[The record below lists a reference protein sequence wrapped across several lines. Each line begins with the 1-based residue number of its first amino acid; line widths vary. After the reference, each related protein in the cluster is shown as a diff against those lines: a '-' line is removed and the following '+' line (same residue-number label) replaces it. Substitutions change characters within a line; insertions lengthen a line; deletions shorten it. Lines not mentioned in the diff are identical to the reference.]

1 MSKQQYQMSVA
12 PLQWASDTA
21 KGQTEK
27 LVWVD
32 ATIHSYSPSFRCS
45 ETGEGRKYRH
55 RSYGS
60 YLPKSM
66 MEAAQSAQENGE
78 PTALEALLLLFS
90 RMEWLIA
97 SRKYL
102 WSPMSPLPSLLSHL
116 VEALG
121 VDVEIHRNDKEV
133 LARLVAR
140 LPTWNPSRGTI
151 HGAVELLTETVG
163 EEISLQT
170 ASVLKEGKEPI
181 QPDLLLEAFACHDLD
196 WWRRRKP
203 RQNKEEINTE
213 LTISSGFL
221 NYQVTEE
228 AVQLHPEDI
237 LVGWK
242 LSEKFPT
249 NLLRLLPAW
258 ISVRVVVLPEELN
271 EA

>member
-1 MSKQQYQMSVA
+1 MSKPQYQMSVA

-21 KGQTEK
+21 KGKTKK
-27 LVWVD
+27 LDWVD
-32 ATIHSYSPSFRCS
+32 STISSYAPSFRCKD
-45 ETGEGRKYRH
+45 TNDGRKYRH
-55 RSYGS
+55 RPYGA

-66 MEAAQSAQENGE
+66 FRAAQIAQENGE
-78 PTALEALLLLFS
+78 PTVLEALLLLNS

-97 SRKYL
+97 SRNYF
-102 WSPMSPLPSLLSHL
+102 WSPMSPLPDLLALL

-121 VDVEIHRNDKEV
+121 VDVEIHRNNKEV

-140 LPTWNPSRGTI
+140 LPTWNPSRGTV
-151 HGAVELLTETVG
+151 HGGVELLTETVG
-163 EEISLQT
+163 EEFSLQT
-170 ASVLKEGKEPI
+170 ASVLKEGEKPI
-181 QPDLLLEAFACHDLD
+181 QPDLTREAFACHDVD

-203 RQNKEEINTE
+203 NVNSEEIATD

-221 NYQVTEE
+221 TYQETEE
-228 AVQLHPEDI
+228 PVHLHPEDI

-242 LSEKFPT
+242 ISEKFPT

-258 ISVRVVVLPEELN
+258 ISVRVVVLPEEVN

>member
-1 MSKQQYQMSVA
+1 MSNSKYQLSVA
-12 PLQWASDTA
+12 PLQWAADTA
-21 KGQTEK
+21 KGKTQK
-27 LVWVD
+27 LDWVD
-32 ATIHSYSPSFRCS
+32 STIQDYAPSFRLQNTS
-45 ETGEGRKYRH
+45 EGRKYRH
-55 RSYGS
+55 RAYGA

-66 MEAAQSAQENGE
+66 LKAAQAAQQNGE
-78 PTALEALLLLFS
+78 PTVLEAILLLYS
-90 RMEWLIA
+90 RIEWLIE
-97 SRKYL
+97 SRRYY
-102 WSPMSPLPSLLSHL
+102 WSPMSPLPSLLALL

-140 LPTWNPSRGTI
+140 LPTWNPSRGTV
-151 HGAVELLTETVG
+151 HGGVDLLTETVG
-163 EEISLQT
+163 EDISIHT
-170 ASVLKEGKEPI
+170 ASVQKEGGKPI
-181 QPDLLLEAFACHDLD
+181 QPDISREAFACHDVD

-203 RQNKEEINTE
+203 NVSTDEITTD

-221 NYQVTEE
+221 TYQDTEE
-228 AVQLHPEDI
+228 PVQLHPEDI

-242 LSEKFPT
+242 VSEKFPT

>member
-1 MSKQQYQMSVA
+1 MSKPQYQMSVA

-21 KGQTEK
+21 KGKTEK
-27 LVWVD
+27 LDWVD
-32 ATIHSYSPSFRCS
+32 SAIRSYAPSFRCKD
-45 ETGEGRKYRH
+45 TQTGRKYRH
-55 RSYGS
+55 RSYGA

-66 MEAAQSAQENGE
+66 LQAAQVAQQNGE
-78 PTALEALLLLFS
+78 PTVLEALLLLYS

-97 SRKYL
+97 SRKYF
-102 WSPMSPLPSLLSHL
+102 WSPMSPIPSLLTLL

-140 LPTWNPSRGTI
+140 LPTWNPSRGTV
-151 HGAVELLTETVG
+151 HGAVDLLTETVG
-163 EEISLQT
+163 EDIPLHT
-170 ASVLKEGKEPI
+170 ASVLKEGEKPI
-181 QPDLLLEAFACHDLD
+181 QPDITRESFACHNVD

-203 RQNKEEINTE
+203 NVNTDEITKD

-221 NYQVTEE
+221 SYQATEE
-228 AVQLHPEDI
+228 PVPLHPEDI

-242 LSEKFPT
+242 VSEKFPT

-258 ISVRVVVLPEELN
+258 ISVRVVVLPEE
-271 EA
+271 EKTE